1 MSNWFL
7 KVREA
12 VKTRVWRFMLKRL
25 THTTRITTSGAQV
38 IVLRPGAIIDAESE
52 AMIQAMHSRSPGGLF
67 QHLVALMKSGP
78 GKFMETFYVGY
89 SHKSI
94 GDCGTGTVF
103 IEGVSMLVAKAIQD
117 TRLHSG
123 QEVSTRYVDFSVQP
137 FIDPVG
143 TEASRWV
150 LVSWR
155 NFYVKNM
162 PAVVEHLKQR
172 FPQQPGEKD
181 GVYNKA
187 IAARAFDTM
196 RGFLPAGASTNL
208 AWHSNLRQFADHLML
223 LRHHPLE
230 EVRDVAEAIESALKE
245 TYPSSFGHKRYDSTE
260 DYNRWW
266 MENEYL
272 FYPQNWT
279 DFDYFLD
286 RFSEDMLG
294 HHFMGALMRRPLK
307 TELPKQLAVC
317 GVIEFD
323 FLLDFGSFRD
333 IQRHRAV
340 TQRMPMLTEQFGFEQ
355 WYLDELPESVREEAL
370 KLLRFQSEL
379 TDTFCFSIPMRQYY
393 LPMGYRVP
401 MQVVGDLP
409 ALVYLVE
416 LRATRFVH
424 PTLCRRAIQM
434 ADVLK
439 KHLSPVGLVL
449 HLDEEPGRFDV
460 RRGEHD
466 IVIKV

>member
-1 MSNWFL
+1 MSNL
-7 KVREA
+7 LQSIREA
-12 VKTRVWRFMLKRL
+12 VKTRVWRFLLKRL
-25 THTTRITTSGAQV
+25 THTTRTTAGGAQV
-38 IVLRPGAIIDAESE
+38 IVLRSGAIIDAESE

-67 QHLVALMKSGP
+67 QHLVALMRSGP

-94 GDCGTGTVF
+94 GDCGSGTVF

-117 TRLHSG
+117 TRLYSG

-137 FIDPVG
+137 FIDPIR
-143 TEASRWV
+143 TTTSEWV
-150 LVSWR
+150 FTNWR
-155 NFYVKNM
+155 NFYVHNM

-172 FPQQPGEKD
+172 FPRQPGEKNKIYD
-181 GVYNKA
+181 KA

-230 EVRDVAEAIESALKE
+230 EVREVAEAIEEALKE
-245 TYPSSFGHKRYDSTE
+245 SYPSSFGHKRYEGTE
-260 DYNRWW
+260 EYNRWW
-266 MENEYL
+266 MENEYM
-272 FYPQNWT
+272 FRPNNWT
-279 DFDYFLD
+279 EFAFFLD
-286 RFSEDMLG
+286 RFNEEMLG
-294 HHFMGALMRRPLK
+294 KHRSTLSKRPPK
-307 TELPKQLAVC
+307 TDLPKKLATC

-323 FLLDFGSFRD
+323 FMLDFGSFRD

-340 TQRMPMLTEQFGFEQ
+340 TQQMPMLTEQLGFEP
-355 WYLDELPESVREEAL
+355 WYLDELPDSVRIEAL
-370 KLLRFQSEL
+370 TLLRVQSEL
-379 TDTFCFSIPMRQYY
+379 TSEFCLSEELRQYY

-424 PTLCRRAIQM
+424 PTLCHRAIQM
-434 ADVLK
+434 AEVLM
-439 KHLSPVGLVL
+439 KHLGPLGLVL
-449 HLDEEPGRFDV
+449 HLDDEPGRFDI
-460 RRGEHD
+460 RRGDHD
-466 IVIKV
+466 IIQKM